1 MASQHGHQGEGHA
14 PLLPKRLIIC
24 GAAAVRHAA
33 PAAVENC
40 VGGAWNARSAVK
52 AMESDISDRERLFW
66 DTTGAAPEG
75 FAKETSGRE
84 GKRARA

>member
-1 MASQHGHQGEGHA
+1 M
-14 PLLPKRLIIC
+14 LPKRLIIC

-52 AMESDISDRERLFW
+52 AMESDISDRERLFV
-66 DTTGAAPEG
+66 DTTGTGAAPEG
-75 FAKETSGRE
+75 FAKETGGRE